1 MLILTLHFQVNNAQE
16 GQPFPIFLKPQ
27 QPTDLLRRKS
37 FMFRAS
43 LIALIL
49 FSLIVPSLLYAGNNL
64 AILEAVVKANGGVQ
78 PTLQNYLATVETSRI
93 EEMMTR
99 LTSGMPPEVKPPTPP
114 VITKFW
120 QRNGEGLVYARKTQL
135 APYVEKM
142 VKQISANL
150 AVELNEMLLPPAR
163 AEQRRELAKGA
174 NIKLS
179 EVALADHLMHQL
191 EITFEKP
198 TDLNGAFYVSGMRL
212 PQKQIKSLTFDI
224 DSDTN
229 TVNELG
235 VVADNG
241 LRLSVEIRYLKVAGG
256 YLPERFQVTSPD
268 GKVDDLFEVKFTEVG
283 NYLLPASMLRII
295 RRPELQ
301 ENLEVFFKD
310 YQVNQ
315 PIPEDIQTRL
325 KNQ

>member
-1 MLILTLHFQVNNAQE
+1 MLILTLHFQGNNAQKE
-16 GQPFPIFLKPQ
+16 C
-27 QPTDLLRRKS
+27 QPTAILRRKY

-43 LIALIL
+43 LIALLL
-49 FSLIVPSLLYAGNNL
+49 FSLTVPSLLSAGNNL
-64 AILEAVVKANGGVQ
+64 AILEAVAKANREVQ

-99 LTSGMPPEVKPPTPP
+99 MTSGMPPEVKPPPTP

-120 QRNGEGLVYARKTQL
+120 QRNGDGLVYARKTQL
-135 APYVEKM
+135 TPYVEKM

-150 AVELNEMLLPPAR
+150 AVELNEMLLPPGR

-191 EITFEKP
+191 EITFQKP

-235 VVADNG
+235 IVADNG
-241 LRLSVEIRYLKVAGG
+241 LRLSVEVRYLKVAGG

-295 RRPELQ
+295 RRPNLQ
-301 ENLEVFFKD
+301 DNLEVFFKD

-315 PIPEDIQTRL
+315 PLPEDIQTRL